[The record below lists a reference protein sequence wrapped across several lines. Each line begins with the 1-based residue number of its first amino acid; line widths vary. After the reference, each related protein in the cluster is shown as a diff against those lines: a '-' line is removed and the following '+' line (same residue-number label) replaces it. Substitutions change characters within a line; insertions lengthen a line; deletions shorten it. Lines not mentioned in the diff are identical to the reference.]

1 MACQNARGLANH
13 LATGVMPSNAFFA
26 ASAHCSKFRPGVHIS
41 IVLFYIGPA
50 PARSK
55 PSARYTRR
63 ATSACPDI
71 SGAAQGGDILV
82 DAECDRKRTISE
94 NPKQCIMRLG
104 ESREQMHR
112 LSQCR
117 LTHEKRRVQLLNPIT
132 LNISAV
138 ASHEPECPARTELH
152 PLIVVVLPTLS
163 RRKRTGR

>member
-1 MACQNARGLANH
+1 
-13 LATGVMPSNAFFA
+13 MPSNAF
-26 ASAHCSKFRPGVHIS
+26 
-41 IVLFYIGPA
+41 L
-50 PARSK
+50 
-55 PSARYTRR
+55 RR
-63 ATSACPDI
+63 AHTAVS
-71 SGAAQGGDILV
+71 SGRESIYPSFYSTLDRRPRVPSHPHDTLGERHRPVLIFLVRLAQGGDILV

-117 LTHEKRRVQLLNPIT
+117 LTHEKHRVQLLNPIT

-138 ASHEPECPARTELH
+138 ASDEPECPARTELH

-163 RRKRTGR
+163 RRKRSGR